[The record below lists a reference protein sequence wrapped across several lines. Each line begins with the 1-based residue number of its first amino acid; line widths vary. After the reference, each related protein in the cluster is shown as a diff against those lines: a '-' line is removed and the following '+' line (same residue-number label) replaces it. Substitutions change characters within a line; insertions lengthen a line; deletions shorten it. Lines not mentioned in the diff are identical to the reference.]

1 MKNAI
6 EVCPGVYQVGGAGL
20 SHPDDCCI
28 YLLDGGEESVL
39 IDSGAGR
46 GNKHLLENIAASG
59 LNPASIRYIIAS
71 HGHIDHIGGLYDLQ
85 EQLQA
90 QIIAHQLELP
100 AIADG
105 LPALTAA
112 DWYGV
117 KYRRVKVDHVLKTGH
132 EIVQT
137 GQLALHCLHTPG
149 HTQGGIS
156 IYLDI
161 DGKRV
166 LFGQD
171 IHGPFNSSWG
181 SDMNAWRN
189 SMHMLL
195 DLEAD
200 ILCEGHFG
208 IIKPAASVRS
218 FIEGYL
224 QYNRA

>member
-1 MKNAI
+1 MKKAV

-20 SHPDDCCI
+20 SSPDDCCI
-28 YLLDGGEESVL
+28 YLLDGGKDSVL
-39 IDSGAGR
+39 IDCGAGR
-46 GNKHLLENIAASG
+46 SSQRILDNISASG
-59 LNPASIRYIIAS
+59 LDFESIKHIIVS
-71 HGHIDHIGGLYDLQ
+71 HGHIDHIGGLYYLQ

-90 QIIAHQLELP
+90 RVIAHQLELP
-100 AIADG
+100 AIAEG
-105 LPALTAA
+105 LPELTAA

-117 KYRRVKVDHVLKTGH
+117 EYRKVKVDHILSEAH
-132 EIVQT
+132 EIVQL

-149 HTQGGIS
+149 HTRGGIS

-161 DGKRV
+161 NGQRV

-171 IHGPFNSSWG
+171 IHGPFNPSWG
-181 SDMNAWRN
+181 SDMHAWRN
-189 SMHMLL
+189 SMQMLL

-208 IIKPAASVRS
+208 IIKPASAVKS

-224 QYNRA
+224 QQHRA